1 MTRAVTIKDIPP
13 EVMDAV
19 HRHLPLYSKHQILI
33 AMAAGLSA
41 WPDMW
46 VLHQTDEDYIP
57 PRHDLILP
65 LPVSVPGSGAPPEQ
79 EFNVD

>member
-1 MTRAVTIKDIPP
+1 MSRPVTIKDIPA

-41 WPDMW
+41 WPGMDVMPFGDA
-46 VLHQTDEDYIP
+46 V
-57 PRHDLILP
+57 PRIRLP
-65 LPVSVPGSGAPPEQ
+65 LPILVPPPPPEP
-79 EFNVD
+79 EFFVD